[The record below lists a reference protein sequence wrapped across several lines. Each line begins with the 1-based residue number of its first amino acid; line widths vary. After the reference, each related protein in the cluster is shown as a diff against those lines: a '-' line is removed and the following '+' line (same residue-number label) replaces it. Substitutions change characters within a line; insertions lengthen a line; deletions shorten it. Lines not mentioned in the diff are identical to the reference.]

1 MARVTRDAGRPRYE
15 AETPFM
21 GRVIEYALLRGWL
34 VHHCRSVWTASGYKT
49 PIQGDPGFP
58 DLVLTRLSRVVFA
71 ELKDSYSK
79 PDPNQRVW
87 LATLE
92 ITGKVEVFL
101 WRPRDEETIWAVLA

>member
-49 PIQGDPGFP
+49 PIQGSPGFP
-58 DLVLTRLSRVVFA
+58 DLCMTRLSRVVFA
-71 ELKDSYSK
+71 EIKDTYSK
-79 PDPNQRVW
+79 PTELQAEW
-87 LATLE
+87 LATLAR
-92 ITGKVEVFL
+92 TGKVGTFV
-101 WRPRDEETIWAVLA
+101 WRPKDEELIWGILA